1 MNDYVQRTLSY
12 SNEKGDPEQVG
23 DLDVLT
29 WQQSVIVLGEPGMG
43 KTYLLRWISDA
54 SGWTLR
60 SAASFAAHPDPARL
74 VSKGERIVIDG
85 LDELSAAQVTNSSG

>member
-60 SAASFAAHPDPARL
+60 SADRL
-74 VSKGERIVIDG
+74 VIGDGGEHQ
-85 LDELSAAQVTNSSG
+85 ELLLRH